1 VSARSCRVAALR
13 HDAFQPELAGVKEDK
28 RAVLLVEVLVEL
40 KPGRRAGEHARE
52 HCFSHCERVVLF
64 EIFY

>member
-1 VSARSCRVAALR
+1 M
-13 HDAFQPELAGVKEDK
+13 KEDK

-40 KPGRRAGEHARE
+40 KRGRRAGEYARE